1 MPNFESVVY
10 FLLVGDHPLVGGDH
24 PRVGG
29 GNLSDY
35 LFSQLLIHVEC

>member
-1 MPNFESVVY
+1 MPNSMSEVH
-10 FLLVGDHPLVGGDH
+10 LLLMGDHPMVGGDH